1 MSCEVLLG
9 SSVWKDFCAT
19 PFARTGV
26 YGVWMVKDWGHTET
40 PFVTIPAGL
49 RFVFASA
56 MWELDRAVSDCLV
69 GHLGDPQR
77 VLDAALAVVSARVG
91 FRVDPSSKWMTEIVR
106 GYLARGPVDSAVAS
120 ARRMIAAYPEE
131 LLGYAL
137 LADGL
142 LARRDKA
149 AARRALTD
157 ALSMLDKLE
166 WFDETQRDRQR
177 VHFREALAGI
187 VL

>member
-1 MSCEVLLG
+1 
-9 SSVWKDFCAT
+9 
-19 PFARTGV
+19 
-26 YGVWMVKDWGHTET
+26 
-40 PFVTIPAGL
+40 
-49 RFVFASA
+49 
-56 MWELDRAVSDCLV
+56 
-69 GHLGDPQR
+69 
-77 VLDAALAVVSARVG
+77 
-91 FRVDPSSKWMTEIVR
+91 
-106 GYLARGPVDSAVAS
+106 
-120 ARRMIAAYPEE
+120 MIAAYPEE